1 MSHLNCEGPTA
12 FCAMYRMHYPAYMK
26 LCDLIDDA
34 VKKDYAMVTTRT
46 GSTVGAITTPI
57 ALHCCFQWLAGG
69 SHHDICLTAGDE

>member
-34 VKKDYAMVTTRT
+34 VRKDYTMATTRT
-46 GSTVGAITTPI
+46 SSTVGVITTPKVFCLQV
-57 ALHCCFQWLAGG
+57 ARNLSEC
-69 SHHDICLTAGDE
+69 DIWSVC